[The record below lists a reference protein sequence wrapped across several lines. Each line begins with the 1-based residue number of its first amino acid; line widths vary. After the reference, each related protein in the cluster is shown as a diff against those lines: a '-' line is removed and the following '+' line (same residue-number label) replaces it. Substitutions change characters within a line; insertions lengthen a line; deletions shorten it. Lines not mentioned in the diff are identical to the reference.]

1 MSRICISQIAYHR
14 LRIAPKVGTAFNK
27 CRLWGR
33 ETQPPTAQNY
43 DTAKG
48 EIIMAKR
55 IVTTLIAL
63 ALVFTALLPVGAL
76 SVVPMNDTPHEYS
89 VLPGTDAWI
98 EMSPEER
105 RTATYVDQAEAEN
118 MTTRALLITTL
129 GYPFLIDMYCIGY
142 SSDCFLPGN
151 TASALS
157 NGIEIVAETFPPLKE
172 LLQRTDAVA
181 EIDSLLE
188 VIDEDTFRNGRMKA
202 LDLRQYIMSASAA
215 SPSYL
220 VDPGGKPV
228 KQLPQDD
235 INMRKN
241 PSEESSAEEP
251 YIVKVYDAN
260 DCVDI
265 HTAVNYKGGLYEAQ
279 ARLKT
284 HYLMSDGTWRIGESY
299 AKGQW
304 YDKPYKYRYILSSGE
319 ACDETAIVLSNRPDL
334 TYFDGLRL
342 IYGSDLNYKYSLE
355 ATVVAWHFGDK
366 TVAWAE
372 MQDQVPAHCVS
383 LSHGEQ

>member
-1 MSRICISQIAYHR
+1 MKKILSLTLVVVMLMSAFVYAQAST
-14 LRIAPKVGTAFNK
+14 LRDG
-27 CRLWGR
+27 
-33 ETQPPTAQNY
+33 
-43 DTAKG
+43 
-48 EIIMAKR
+48 
-55 IVTTLIAL
+55 
-63 ALVFTALLPVGAL
+63 GA
-76 SVVPMNDTPHEYS
+76 
-89 VLPGTDAWI
+89 
-98 EMSPEER
+98 
-105 RTATYVDQAEAEN
+105 RTAAD
-118 MTTRALLITTL
+118 
-129 GYPFLIDMYCIGY
+129 
-142 SSDCFLPGN
+142 
-151 TASALS
+151 
-157 NGIEIVAETFPPLKE
+157 
-172 LLQRTDAVA
+172 
-181 EIDSLLE
+181 
-188 VIDEDTFRNGRMKA
+188 
-202 LDLRQYIMSASAA
+202 SAA
-215 SPSYL
+215 SDRTHADSKEDAKVVSTAEPCDSA
-220 VDPGGKPV
+220 

-319 ACDETAIVLSNRPDL
+319 AFDETVIVLSNRPDL
-334 TYFDGLRL
+334 TYFDGIRL
-342 IYGSDLNYKYSLE
+342 TCGSDLNYKYSLE
-355 ATVVAWHFGDK
+355 AFVVAWHFGDK

-383 LSHGEQ
+383 LSHGGQQ